1 MCSMPHAVSCWP
13 ELMSRLSYSCS
24 KQTSYPIS
32 MNVTD
37 IIRHQKSLWIASST
51 AVLKM
56 LTLLWHDAQ
65 IATVMQIA
73 HIAYA
78 GMTKSSINTEIQTNF
93 AGDNHTSCDSA
104 AYGFSCT
111 CVLNWVM
118 TDDLVV
124 PMWALWD
131 VHLYMVI
138 LVLTHNSHCL
148 STNSADATGF
158 TAATSI

>member
-1 MCSMPHAVSCWP
+1 MYV
-13 ELMSRLSYSCS
+13 ELHIPVTY
-24 KQTSYPIS
+24 I
-32 MNVTD
+32 VTD
-37 IIRHQKSLWIASST
+37 VSMTIAIVKSLWIASSI
-51 AVLKM
+51 AVLKT

-111 CVLNWVM
+111 CVLN
-118 TDDLVV
+118 
-124 PMWALWD
+124 
-131 VHLYMVI
+131 
-138 LVLTHNSHCL
+138 
-148 STNSADATGF
+148 
-158 TAATSI
+158 